1 MKPQNI
7 FLATFVTSVL
17 LLGTTSCSDSFLD
30 EKMYSNYDPSV
41 NDVNAKLIGLHRQYA
56 ALWGM
61 SSQQGFIGCWQV
73 GTDVGSPGDTQGVEN
88 PFYQYRNLNSENAGV
103 SFLWEKLYG
112 IINSSNLIISS
123 LGEDGDLSFKAEAM
137 FFRAYSYNM
146 LVTLWGDVPLVTESA
161 STSDEA
167 TSYVREK
174 VAKID
179 EQIDSDLVFAVEN
192 LPAVGKTKTE
202 SRINKDMARQLAG
215 EAYLRIGMR
224 DASFFAKAEQVIAPV
239 IEDGNYSLIKKR
251 YGKFLSENG
260 DYYSDMFRWGN
271 QRRSQGNTE
280 GIWVF
285 ELEFNRDV
293 NGGTIDN
300 PQQRRN
306 WVPAFHKY
314 SGMQNADSL
323 GGRGNG
329 RLRLSNYVKYGLFAD
344 GDIRNSNYNIR
355 RILYYNRPGYEEV
368 IGIDAKGFRVEKD
381 KGIKN
386 ITVKTGDVVIPFAG
400 DSLNVNYP
408 HPTKW
413 GAYDT
418 TDDFGYA
425 LVKDWPLM
433 RLGETYLLRAEARF
447 RQGNLQGAVDDINNL
462 RDRAFQNAR
471 ENTGNQNLGKVS
483 TSDIN
488 LDFILDE
495 RIRELVSEENRRM
508 TLVRTNTL
516 KERLERNGDKVPYAP
531 ESKVITGYQD
541 FNALL
546 PIPLTEIQLNK
557 DAELEQNTGY

>member
-7 FLATFVTSVL
+7 FLTALAASAL
-17 LLGTTSCSDSFLD
+17 LIGSTSCSDSFLD

-88 PFYQYRNLNSENAGV
+88 PFYQYPNLNSENAGV

-112 IINSSNLIISS
+112 IINSANLIISS
-123 LGEDGDLSFKAEAM
+123 LGEDGDPASKAEAM
-137 FFRAYSYNM
+137 FFRAYAYNM
-146 LVTLWGDVPLVTESA
+146 LVTFWGDVPLVTVSA
-161 STSDEA
+161 LTADEA
-167 TSYVREK
+167 TAYVREK

-179 EQIDSDLVFAVEN
+179 ELIDADLTFAVEN
-192 LPAVGKTKTE
+192 LPVVGKAKTE
-202 SRINKDMARQLAG
+202 SRINKDIARQLAG
-215 EAYLRIGMR
+215 EAYLRMGMR
-224 DASFFAKAEQVIAPV
+224 DASFFAKAEEVVSPI
-239 IEDGNYSLIKKR
+239 IEEGNYSLIKKR
-251 YGKFLSENG
+251 YGKFLSEGG
-260 DYYSDMFRWGN
+260 DYYNDMFRWGN

-280 GIWVF
+280 GIWIF
-285 ELEFNRDV
+285 EMEYNRDV

-355 RILYYNRPGYEEV
+355 RVLYYNRPGYEEV
-368 IGIDAKGFRVEKD
+368 IGVDEKGFRVEKD
-381 KGIKN
+381 KGVKN
-386 ITVKTGDVVIPFAG
+386 VTVKTGDVVIPFAG

-413 GAYDT
+413 GGYDP

-447 RQGNLQGAVDDINNL
+447 RQGDLQGAAGDINVL
-462 RDRAFQNAR
+462 RDRAFWDAR
-471 ENTGNQNLGKVS
+471 EKTGNPDLGRVAS
-483 TSDIN
+483 NDIN
-488 LDFILDE
+488 LNFILDE
-495 RIRELVSEENRRM
+495 RIRELVAEENRRM

-516 KERLERNGDKVPYAP
+516 KERIELNGDKVPYAP
-531 ESKVITGYQD
+531 ESKVITGFQD
-541 FNALL
+541 FNSLL

-557 DAELEQNTGY
+557 DAELLQNPGY